1 MRSVAVRAPALTI
14 ARARELRRQM
24 SPPEVIVWEMSRANR
39 LDGIRFRR
47 QHPIGP
53 YILDFYCS
61 AAQLAVEV
69 DGAGPDIAERVQRDE
84 RREAWLARQGI
95 KVLRIAAR
103 DILNVRMRQYVY
115 STILAAVRGD

>member
-1 MRSVAVRAPALTI
+1 MRAPALTI

-24 SPPEVIVWEMSRANR
+24 SPPEVIVWEMLRANR
-39 LDGIRFRR
+39 LEGIRFRR

-61 AAQLAVEV
+61 AARLAIEI
-69 DGAGPDIAERVQRDE
+69 DGAGHDFAERVRHDQ
-84 RREAWLARQGI
+84 RREAWLAEQGVR
-95 KVLRIAAR
+95 VLRIAAR
-103 DILNVRMRQYVY
+103 DVLDTKIRRYVS

>member
-1 MRSVAVRAPALTI
+1 MRAPALTI
-14 ARARELRRQM
+14 ARARELRQRM
-24 SPPEVIVWEMSRANR
+24 SPPEVIVWEMLRANR

-69 DGAGPDIAERVQRDE
+69 DGAGHDIAERVQRDE
-84 RREAWLARQGI
+84 RREAWLAERGI
-95 KVLRIAAR
+95 RVLRITAR
-103 DILNVRMRQYVY
+103 DVLDVRMRQYVY